1 MSKKKL
7 KTLVLKNSEW
17 LRGKGTGL
25 LFVPIR
31 GVSYSLPRKYGGKMC
46 CLGILGCELGIPKRA
61 MSKQTNPSNLKLSKY
76 YDKWPVTPSYTN
88 HIYSS
93 IGAINDNAC
102 IDDAERLK
110 RLAPLFADLGYRL
123 VFDKDA

>member
-31 GVSYSLPRKYGGKMC
+31 GYSVGLPRKYGGKMC
-46 CLGILGCELGIPKRA
+46 CLGVLGCELGIPKRA
-61 MSKQTNPSNLKLSKY
+61 MSKQSYPVSKKLADY
-76 YDKWPVTPSYTN
+76 FDKWPISPGNSV
-88 HIYSS
+88 YS
-93 IGAINDNAC
+93 AIAYANDSTSFS
-102 IDDAERLK
+102 DEERLEM
-110 RLAPLFADLGYRL
+110 LAPKFAELGYRL